1 MHYSPVPLFLAL
13 GFSFFFFPL
22 SGCLSV
28 VRSISLSG
36 SNLSHLIME
45 LFFKGLQSGTPSL
58 TSLDC
63 SANQV
68 GGYSN
73 EDDFF
78 IPVLSPGKELTS
90 FIQTNKSLIH
100 LRASYCNMGMNAI
113 NELALVLQK
122 ENRTLTNLD
131 ISANSLWWDE
141 IHVDELDSDRCFNT
155 TAMLSLAN
163 MMQDNY
169 TLLNVLVS
177 ASKFQPHRI
186 CGRQLFTSS
195 IDQMNDIED
204 DRDNLKRISFG
215 IGGNMGQR
223 ASRSD
228 LVIIMECLKKNSH
241 VTSLSLSGL
250 RIDHEAAEGLE
261 NLLLDLPINLKEINL
276 TKIQTPMKTSE
287 LLANIV
293 LLNLRKQWIIH
304 DEEMEM

>member
-1 MHYSPVPLFLAL
+1 
-13 GFSFFFFPL
+13 
-22 SGCLSV
+22 
-28 VRSISLSG
+28 
-36 SNLSHLIME
+36 
-45 LFFKGLQSGTPSL
+45 
-58 TSLDC
+58 
-63 SANQV
+63 
-68 GGYSN
+68 
-73 EDDFF
+73 
-78 IPVLSPGKELTS
+78 
-90 FIQTNKSLIH
+90 
-100 LRASYCNMGMNAI
+100 
-113 NELALVLQK
+113 
-122 ENRTLTNLD
+122 
-131 ISANSLWWDE
+131 
-141 IHVDELDSDRCFNT
+141 
-155 TAMLSLAN
+155 
-163 MMQDNY
+163 
-169 TLLNVLVS
+169 
-177 ASKFQPHRI
+177 
-186 CGRQLFTSS
+186 
-195 IDQMNDIED
+195 MNDIED